1 MQLQIGQLMDEINCM
16 KKKLVFLFVIYLFIY
31 LNSNQLYK
39 QLLEDD
45 KDKFEAELAMKQLLV
60 SLCKSCLQ
68 GSQTVETIIRIFGEL
83 QEIVISPSTIGDL
96 LADILAT
103 LGWFFL
109 IKKNFKL
116 IFCINID
123 IELFPNDDATT
134 KETYKQRFFQL
145 INNSEVRI

>member
-1 MQLQIGQLMDEINCM
+1 MEEINCM

-39 QLLEDD
+39 QLFEDD

-103 LGWFFL
+103 LGLFYLNKKFKINFFH
-109 IKKNFKL
+109 K
-116 IFCINID
+116 
-123 IELFPNDDATT
+123 
-134 KETYKQRFFQL
+134 YRY
-145 INNSEVRI
+145 RIISQ